1 MILLQ
6 CLSCGQ
12 QESAG
17 DSYTT
22 YQCEKCGGILEAVVK
37 DRDFAFEDSR
47 YPHSM
52 WRFKERMPVSRS
64 AVPVTLGE
72 GMTPLHRCESLDY
85 LLPGDGRI
93 WLKDETCNPS
103 GSFKDRLVTV
113 AITRAQ
119 EVGARI
125 VTCASSGNAAAST
138 AAYAAR
144 AGMAAIVF
152 VPESTPLAKVRQARA
167 YGAQVAYV
175 PGDYSNSYQVC
186 DAMARRFGWPNLT
199 TTYLNPYG
207 TAGLASVG
215 YELVEQLAQ
224 AGVQRPA
231 LIAGPV
237 GSGPLIYGVS
247 RGYREAG
254 QAGEGQQVPLLAV
267 QSSGCAPISR
277 AFEAEDKQVEPWVT
291 PTTYCSG
298 ISDPLRGYPGD
309 GTATLN
315 LVRASGGAAI
325 TVEDAEIARAARDLA
340 RNSGVLAEPTGAAA
354 LAGVK
359 AYGDAGKIPADSDV
373 VVLIT
378 GHAFKQP
385 DHMPDS
391 GEVPVTIDPDL
402 TTRAGL
408 TDLYGRTSADVAS
421 ELDALGV
428 QLSTAVK
435 GA

>member
-1 MILLQ
+1 M
-6 CLSCGQ
+6 
-12 QESAG
+12 A
-17 DSYTT
+17 
-22 YQCEKCGGILEAVVK
+22 
-37 DRDFAFEDSR
+37 EDSR
-47 YPHSM
+47 YPHSL

-64 AVPVTLGE
+64 AEPVTLGE
-72 GMTPLHRCESLDY
+72 GMTPLHRCESLDH
-85 LLPGDGRI
+85 LLPRGGRI
-93 WLKDETCNPS
+93 WLKDETCNPT

-119 EVGARI
+119 EVGTQI

-186 DAMARRFGWPNLT
+186 DAIARRFGWPNLT

-207 TAGLASVG
+207 TAGLATVG

-224 AGVQRPA
+224 AGVQSPA

-254 QAGEGQQVPLLAV
+254 QASEGQQVPLLAV

-277 AFEAEDKQVEPWVT
+277 AFEAGDSRVEPWTT

-315 LVRASGGAAI
+315 LVRASGGSAI
-325 TVEDAEIARAARDLA
+325 EVDDLEIAQAAQWLA
-340 RNSGVLAEPTGAAA
+340 RHAGVLAEPTGAAA

-359 AYGDAGKIPADSDV
+359 AYGDAGKLPANSDV

-378 GHAFKQP
+378 GHGFKQP
-385 DHMPDS
+385 DHMPGAD
-391 GEVPVTIDPDL
+391 EEPVTVDAGM
-402 TTRAGL
+402 TTSAGL
-408 TDLYGRTSADVAS
+408 TDLYGQTSAEDADA
-421 ELDALGV
+421 LDALGAK
-428 QLSTAVK
+428 LSTTVR